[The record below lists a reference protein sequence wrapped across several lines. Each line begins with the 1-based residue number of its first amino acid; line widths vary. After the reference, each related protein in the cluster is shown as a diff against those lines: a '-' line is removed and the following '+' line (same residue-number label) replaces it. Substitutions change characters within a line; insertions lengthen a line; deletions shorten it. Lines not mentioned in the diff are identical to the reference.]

1 MKLAGTEF
9 QVVIMAKAPVSGE
22 VKTRLCPP
30 LTHEQ
35 AASLARAAL
44 LDTLDAV
51 ATSSACRRLV
61 AWAGRS
67 GTWVPAGFD
76 VITQRP
82 GDFGSRLAGAV
93 EDAWARTPVPVLVV
107 GMDTPQ
113 LQGSTLDGA
122 ATVLLGAKLS
132 AEQPSAVLGPADD
145 GGYWIIGI
153 RRPIPGMFV
162 GVPMSTNRT
171 GVAQL
176 LRLRALGVCC
186 TVINSMRDVDEIDD
200 AFFVAATAPDTRFAI
215 TLRSMVAGESIAK
228 GETMAVFPGGG
239 DVDYVTISRS

>member
-1 MKLAGTEF
+1 MTHRPVKLAETDF

-51 ATSSACRRLV
+51 AASNACRRLV
-61 AWAGRS
+61 AWAGRL

-76 VITQRP
+76 VIIQRS

-122 ATVLLGAKLS
+122 A
-132 AEQPSAVLGPADD
+132 AVLFADRTFF
-145 GGYWIIGI
+145 
-153 RRPIPGMFV
+153 RR
-162 GVPMSTNRT
+162 S
-171 GVAQL
+171 
-176 LRLRALGVCC
+176 RLRYSGQLR
-186 TVINSMRDVDEIDD
+186 T
-200 AFFVAATAPDTRFAI
+200 AATG
-215 TLRSMVAGESIAK
+215 SSEHAGLSPACS
-228 GETMAVFPGGG
+228 TA
-239 DVDYVTISRS
+239 SL

>member
-1 MKLAGTEF
+1 
-9 QVVIMAKAPVSGE
+9 MAKAPVSGE

-30 LTHEQ
+30 LNHEQ
-35 AASLARAAL
+35 AAGLARAAL

-51 ATSSACRRLV
+51 AASSACRRLV
-61 AWAGRS
+61 ALAGRP
-67 GTWVPAGFD
+67 GPWLPAGFG

-113 LQGSTLDGA
+113 VQASTLDA
-122 ATVLLGAKLS
+122 AAAVLFGI
-132 AEQPSAVLGPADD
+132 EPDEPSAVVGPAED

-153 RRPIPGMFV
+153 RRPIPGMFD

-171 GVAQL
+171 GAAQL
-176 LRLRALGVCC
+176 SRLRALGVSC
-186 TVINSMRDVDEIDD
+186 TVITSMRDVDEFDD
-200 AFFVAATAPDTRFAI
+200 ALFVAEMAPDTRFAI
-215 TLRSMVAGESIAK
+215 ALRSLIGSETRVA
-228 GETMAVFPGGG
+228 FPGGC
-239 DVDYVTISRS
+239 DLDPVAMSRS